1 MKHRSALFGLT
12 AVLLGCAALAASAD
26 DGVANGVAINP
37 NYSPDIEK
45 IQEGVSDVQAGQNSN
60 DPDEVLEGVGDIIGG
75 LGLGTIVNCAPPQSG
90 AGANTAQ
97 SPAVGVPTS
106 KLSLPLGNVA
116 NTASQAASQAAGQ
129 ASNLVRNHTSH

>member
-1 MKHRSALFGLT
+1 MKYRFALFGLT
-12 AVLLGCAALAASAD
+12 AALLGCAALAVSAD
-26 DGVANGVAINP
+26 DSVANGVAINP

-75 LGLGTIVNCAPPQSG
+75 LGLGTIVNCSPPQSG
-90 AGANTAQ
+90 AAANTAQ
-97 SPAVGVPTS
+97 SPAAGVPTS

-129 ASNLVRNHTSH
+129 TSNLVRNHAPH